1 MLQAE
6 NDCGTERK
14 TKRRIKAAKFAL
26 RPSFEDF
33 DFAAKPLAH
42 WTEVIADAIR
52 HRLADTLHS
61 SSTAPE
67 RAIAASRLASQRRRT
82 MRREFPLRRLH
93 RKPVQGGS

>member
-52 HRLADTLHS
+52 HRLEH
-61 SSTAPE
+61 
-67 RAIAASRLASQRRRT
+67 AALIINSAGESYRGSKA
-82 MRREFPLRRLH
+82 
-93 RKPVQGGS
+93 RKPAAKNNEA